1 MVRII
6 CVAFTLL
13 ASFVVPASAEWHEV
27 RTENFTVVGD
37 ADLDRLED
45 MAVELEQFRIF
56 LGIIHAGRL
65 MPPEPVN
72 VPVYIMKDEDS
83 FLEIYDNPS
92 AGGVYTNRVET
103 PIFIVNA
110 QNDGSQSFV
119 RGQKRDRKR
128 QSINILKHE
137 YVHHFLYIN
146 GPDYYPMWYSEG
158 MADYYSSFEYDNGL
172 AKVGELLSM
181 RAGWLIYDDL
191 LDWEQVFMS
200 KNTWRRGGD
209 SSPLTTIDVSKLY
222 SQSWLATHYLM
233 SDQGRRAQLVDFLR
247 MIQLDTENY
256 EQLFTEAFGADMNAL
271 GDDIE
276 RYLDRN
282 RFQLLTVDLSAY
294 ETDPQTT
301 SRKLDDWE
309 AEMAFLFARRF
320 FARKEETQADVRERL
335 EALIDQRPDRIE
347 PLVELAFLER
357 EANNYELAQE
367 YTDKAYSLAPQDGMV
382 LLLKALTGPFTER
395 ATWLKA
401 AREADPDNALAHYEY
416 AFRYQDSPSEEV
428 LDAAISAMYLSAE
441 SELLPL
447 LVGKLLID
455 LEYYEDAIGLL
466 QPISVWARDTST
478 RRAAR
483 YQLDRI
489 PSAE

>member
-1 MVRII
+1 MGRIF
-6 CVAFTLL
+6 CAALALLGSLVA
-13 ASFVVPASAEWHEV
+13 PAAAEWHEV

-72 VPVYIMKDEDS
+72 VPVYIMRDEES

-110 QNDGSQSFV
+110 ENNGSQSVV

-158 MADYYSSFEYDNGL
+158 MADYYSSFEYDKGV

-191 LDWEQVFMS
+191 LPWDRVFMS
-200 KNTWRRGGD
+200 KNSWLTGGTGV
-209 SSPLTTIDVSKLY
+209 LTTIDVSKLY
-222 SQSWLATHYLM
+222 AQSWLATHYLM

-247 MIQLDTENY
+247 KIQLDTESY
-256 EQLFTEAFGADMNAL
+256 EQHFSEAFGTDMNAL

-282 RFQLLTVDLSAY
+282 RFLMLTVDLSEY
-294 ETDPQTT
+294 ETDPKTT
-301 SRKLDDWE
+301 SRRLDDWE

-320 FARKEETQADVRERL
+320 FARNDETRSEVRERL
-335 EALIDQRPDRIE
+335 TALTDQRPDRIE

-357 EANNYELAQE
+357 DANNFELAQE
-367 YTDKAYSLAPQDGMV
+367 LTDKAYALAPQDGMV
-382 LLLKALTGPFTER
+382 LLLKALTGPFPER
-395 ATWLKA
+395 ATWLNA
-401 AREADPDNALAHYEY
+401 AREAAPDNALAHYEY
-416 AFRYQDSPSEEV
+416 AFRYQDNPNEDV

-441 SELLPL
+441 NERLPL

-466 QPISVWARDTST
+466 QPISVWARDPGT

-489 PSAE
+489 PARE